1 MKLTVFGV
9 EEVTFKIP
17 AVINKVFAT
26 PKTEAADNWR
36 DVPFTVA
43 LNKFAVPLKMEL
55 PVKVAVPAVA
65 LNVPLTINEEAMAK
79 LTEPVIAPLMAKPA
93 KFKDPA
99 PLIVLVAPLIVTE
112 PAVPVKVPA
121 TERLPVS
128 TKDEVV
134 LTVPFTLR
142 LSIDIPD
149 PLMVEPVPV
158 MVKVPPLACE
168 KEPVLLVSKLPDK
181 VIDAFENV
189 TEGAET
195 VRLLKF

>member
-1 MKLTVFGV
+1 ML
-9 EEVTFKIP
+9 
-17 AVINKVFAT
+17 
-26 PKTEAADNWR
+26 
-36 DVPFTVA
+36 A
-43 LNKFAVPLKMEL
+43 LNRFAVPLKVEL
-55 PVKVAVPAVA
+55 PVNVAVPALA
-65 LNVPLTINEEAMAK
+65 LNVPLTTNEDAMAK
-79 LTEPVIAPLMAKPA
+79 LTELTIAPLMDKPA
-93 KFKDPA
+93 KLKDPA
-99 PLIVLVAPLIVTE
+99 PLIVLEAPLIVTE

-128 TKDEVV
+128 TKDEVE
-134 LTVPFTLR
+134 LTVPFTVR

-181 VIDAFENV
+181 VTDAFENV
-189 TEGAET
+189 ITGAET